1 MLDLFWFNA
10 PPPSEQVRF
19 PGLRSEGYGAGDT
32 LEKAAIPAPVNAPR
46 DCLCRRL
53 TNAAA
58 RSNLGAM
65 RQRPCGIFDSGVGG
79 LSILHQI
86 QLQLPN
92 EALLYFA
99 DQAHVPY
106 GDRSLEEIRSFS
118 EAITRFLLEQ
128 GAKLIVVACNTA
140 SAAALHHLRAAFP
153 EIPFVGME
161 PALKPAVSQTKTG
174 TVGLL
179 ATPATLQG
187 KLLASVM
194 ERFATGIRVLE
205 QPLSGMVEQIEAGD
219 IDGPETRAI
228 LERALQPLLAQNAD
242 TLVLAC
248 THYPFLIPLIAEI
261 AGPGV
266 QVIDPSPAIARQTSR
281 LLQQRSLSAPVGAGD
296 VTLFT
301 SGDPSKLSQMAAR
314 LIGLSVTAIG
324 VSWHNHTVVLSP

>member
-1 MLDLFWFNA
+1 
-10 PPPSEQVRF
+10 
-19 PGLRSEGYGAGDT
+19 
-32 LEKAAIPAPVNAPR
+32 
-46 DCLCRRL
+46 
-53 TNAAA
+53 
-58 RSNLGAM
+58 M
-65 RQRPCGIFDSGVGG
+65 RQKPCGIFDSGVGG
-79 LSILHQI
+79 LSILQQI

-106 GDRSLEEIRSFS
+106 GDRSLEEVRSFS

-140 SAAALHHLRAAFP
+140 SAAALHHLRATFP
-153 EIPFVGME
+153 EVPFVGME
-161 PALKPAVSQTKTG
+161 PALKPAVTQTKTG

-187 KLLASVM
+187 KLLSSVM
-194 ERFATGIRVLE
+194 ERFAAGIRVLE
-205 QPLSGMVEQIEAGD
+205 QPLSGMVELIENGD

-266 QVIDPSPAIARQTSR
+266 QVIDPSPAIARQAAR
-281 LLQQRSLSAPVGAGD
+281 VLQQRSLSAAKGMGGVA
-296 VTLFT
+296 LFT
-301 SGDPSKLSQMAAR
+301 SGDPTKLSRMASL
-314 LIGLSVTAIG
+314 LIGLSAPAKG
-324 VSWHNHTVVLSP
+324 VSWRNHSVVLSP